1 VVGVLG
7 SGSVANGFDLQGHR
21 GARGLLPENTLYAFA
36 RALEIGVTTLELD
49 VGVSRDD
56 VVVVIH
62 NPHLEPE
69 TTRSPDGMWLEHTGP
84 AVRSLTVEQIKAYD
98 VGRLKPGT
106 RYAERYPD
114 QEAVEGARVPTLEE
128 VFELVERSG
137 NKTVRF
143 NIETKIRPEQPD
155 LTPPPKVFARL
166 VIDAAARHAV
176 LDRVTIQSF
185 DWRVLQAVQRQ
196 NPQVTTSYLS
206 VNQPWFDTIRLG
218 EAGASP
224 WTAGFDVDDNG
235 GSLPATV
242 KKAGGDIWSSFHREV
257 DRERVAEAHELGLAV
272 KVWTVNEEAHMGA
285 LIDMGV
291 DGIITDYP
299 DRLRRVMA
307 ARGMALPQPTPVSVD

>member
-1 VVGVLG
+1 MGVLG
-7 SGSVANGFDLQGHR
+7 SGSGANGFDSQGHR
-21 GARGLLPENTLYAFA
+21 GARGLLPENTLHAFA

-49 VGVSRDD
+49 VGVSKDD

-69 TTRSPDGMWLEHTGP
+69 TTRGPDGKWLDETSP
-84 AVRSLTVEQIKAYD
+84 AIRSLTAEQIKTYD
-98 VGRLKPGT
+98 VGRMKPGT

-114 QEAVEGARVPTLEE
+114 QEPVDGARVPTLEE
-128 VFELVERSG
+128 VFELVERAG
-137 NKTVRF
+137 NGTVRF

-155 LTPPPKVFARL
+155 LTPSPEDFARL
-166 VIDAAARHAV
+166 VLATAARHGI

-185 DWRVLQAVQRQ
+185 DWRVLQAVQRL
-196 NPQVTTSYLS
+196 NPRVITSYLS
-206 VNQPWFDTIRLG
+206 VNQSWFDTIRLG
-218 EAGASP
+218 EDGASP
-224 WTAGFDVDDNG
+224 WTAGFDVDASG

-242 KKAGGDIWSSFHREV
+242 RKAGGDVWSSYHREV
-257 DRERVAEAHELGLAV
+257 DRESISEAHDLGLSV
-272 KVWTVNEEAHMGA
+272 KVWTVNDEARMDD

-307 ARGMALPQPTPVSVD
+307 ARGMDLPGRTPVSVD